1 MADLAGSAIF
11 VPPCSPRS
19 QSTRQLSLRIP
30 AARGPRQLVRLVH
43 PARVIRTLD
52 RGASPAVVG
61 LMFVDRVEIELRAG
75 RGGNGCASF
84 RREKYVPRGGPD
96 GGDGGDGASIIL
108 EARRGVNSLAQFA
121 NRKFW
126 RAPNGAAGEG
136 SGRNGRAAKDL
147 TLLVPVGTT
156 VIDANDGFVIK
167 DLLSEGDSLVI
178 VRGGKRGRG
187 NLHFKSAQN
196 QAPRERTLG
205 GEGETRLVVLELKSI
220 ADVGLLGMPNA
231 GKSTLLS
238 VISAARPEIADYP
251 FTTKRP
257 NIGIVRPTPDTSF
270 AMADIPGLIEGASE
284 GIGLGHE
291 FLRHVERAG
300 LLVHLVEPFPSDGS
314 DPVENYRTIRHE
326 LQNYSPELAS
336 REEIIVVSKC
346 ELPGA
351 ETVRDALAEA
361 TGGEVR
367 LISSATRTGLK
378 ELVHEIAAHVERLR
392 PEFADDGV
400 SNWVSPLAS
409 AEEPAG
415 TSSTSG
421 DDGSEPNRPAKP
433 RRVPPHL
440 RGLTAQLSDE
450 RQPRDFDEKAP

>member
-1 MADLAGSAIF
+1 
-11 VPPCSPRS
+11 
-19 QSTRQLSLRIP
+19 
-30 AARGPRQLVRLVH
+30 
-43 PARVIRTLD
+43 
-52 RGASPAVVG
+52 
-61 LMFVDRVEIELRAG
+61 MFVDRVEIELRAG
-75 RGGNGCASF
+75 RGGSGCASF
-84 RREKYVPRGGPD
+84 RREKFVPRGGPD

-108 EARRGVNSLAQFA
+108 EARQGVNSLAQFA

-126 RAPNGAAGEG
+126 RAPNGAAGQG
-136 SGRNGRAAKDL
+136 SGRNGRAAKDM
-147 TLLVPVGTT
+147 TLLVPIGTT
-156 VIDANDGFVIK
+156 LIDAKDGFVIK
-167 DLLSEGDSLVI
+167 DLLYEGDSVVV

-205 GEGETRLVVLELKSI
+205 GDGETRQVVLELKSI

-238 VISAARPEIADYP
+238 VISAARPEIANYP

-257 NIGIVRPTPDTSF
+257 NIGIVRPTLDTSF

-300 LLVHLVEPFPSDGS
+300 LLVHLVEPLPSDES
-314 DPVENYRTIRHE
+314 DPIENYQTIRGE
-326 LQNYSPELAS
+326 LKNYSPELAT

-351 ETVRDALAEA
+351 EAVRDALVAA
-361 TGGEVR
+361 TGLEVR
-367 LISSATRTGLK
+367 MISSATRIGLK
-378 ELVHEIAAHVERLR
+378 ELVREIAERLDRLR
-392 PEFADDGV
+392 PEF
-400 SNWVSPLAS
+400 SRSPVHA
-409 AEEPAG
+409 PTDAG
-415 TSSTSG
+415 TAPVGEGSSDQAASG
-421 DDGSEPNRPAKP
+421 EGPVGEGTTGDASSVEDLSETAAAAAASGSASPAEKPSPVKP
-433 RRVPPHL
+433 RRIPPHL

-450 RQPRDFDEKAP
+450 RQPRDFDETST